1 MDFKLYQMNVKIV
14 FLNGYIDKEVYASQ
28 QPLGFEDH
36 KYPNHVEELKKA
48 LYGLK
53 QTPRQWYERLSKFVL
68 DQKFEIG

>member
-1 MDFKLYQMNVKIV
+1 MDVKSV
-14 FLNGYIDKEVYASQ
+14 FLNGYIDKEVYVSK
-28 QPLGFEDH
+28 PPSFEDH